1 MWWELTDDDGTEW
14 EDESKREEKD
24 LFMDALYLY
33 VIPTENRAWL
43 LSLIYFLSSFSDLE
57 NIPHIT

>member
-1 MWWELTDDDGTEW
+1 MMWWELTGDDGTEW
-14 EDESKREEKD
+14 EDESKREVKY

-43 LSLIYFLSSFSDLE
+43 LTHLFFFFPCLVI
-57 NIPHIT
+57 